1 MKILCVIDSL
11 GSGGAQRQL
20 VSLAKGFKEKGHE
33 VSFLVYHPQDF
44 YKKEL
49 EEAGINITFIIE
61 PNYAKRLFKMR
72 KFIRAGKYDSVLSF
86 LEAANFI
93 ATVSGFPYRK
103 WKLVVGERSANP
115 NIMKSFKLRFYRWFH
130 VFADYVVANSHAN
143 LDIVR
148 KINPLLSKKKCK
160 VIYNAVEI
168 PKQSNVLPLN
178 QKFRIVIGA
187 SHRTL
192 KNLDGLIEAVNLLP
206 VENKKKLIIDWYGE
220 KNVDDSYSL
229 GLKKIEK
236 YNLLQNFDF
245 HDPTTNLMN
254 EVAHSNAIG
263 LFSFYEGFPNFICEG
278 MALNKPII
286 CSPVSDLPKLLKD
299 NINTFFCDPSQPQA
313 IADSIIKLMDMK
325 EDDIIKMC
333 EENQAIVKKSFAK
346 NQIVNEYLDLLS

>member
-49 EEAGINITFIIE
+49 EEAGIDITFIIE
-61 PNYAKRLFKMR
+61 PNYAKRLLKMR
-72 KFIRAGKYDSVLSF
+72 KFIRTGKYDSVLSF

-93 ATVSGFPYRK
+93 ATVSGFPYRN

-168 PKQSNVLPLN
+168 PKHSNRVHLN
-178 QKFRIVIGA
+178 NKFRIVIGA
-187 SHRTL
+187 SHRAL

-206 VENKKKLIIDWYGE
+206 VENKKKLIFDWYGE

-236 YNLLQNFDF
+236 YNLLKNFNF
-245 HDPTTNLMN
+245 HDPTTNLMK
-254 EVAHSNAIG
+254 EIEHSNAIG

-299 NINTFFCDPSQPQA
+299 NINTFFCNPSQPQS
-313 IADSIIKLMDMK
+313 ITDSIIKLMDMK
-325 EDDIIKMC
+325 EDTIIKMC
-333 EENQAIVKKSFAK
+333 KENQTIVKKYFAK
-346 NQIVNEYLDLLS
+346 NLIVNEYLGLLN